1 MAEINVNVARFKMPE
16 TYQQF
21 YFNADITV
29 KDAKYQICKAFGESL
44 EPDKQTLYR
53 VDALEEPSFA
63 VRRTGITFAKNNVTS
78 GELLILKSN
87 QDLEASEKFK
97 LFINQT
103 FSGLSDDSHYL
114 DDIEVP
120 KDITLGELKD
130 LLLDMP
136 SLAEQARSIENHN
149 FVRVREKTWNG
160 FFGRIFRENEKTL
173 K

>member
-1 MAEINVNVARFKMPE
+1 M
-16 TYQQF
+16 
-21 YFNADITV
+21 
-29 KDAKYQICKAFGESL
+29 
-44 EPDKQTLYR
+44 
-53 VDALEEPSFA
+53 
-63 VRRTGITFAKNNVTS
+63 TS

-103 FSGLSDDSHYL
+103 FSGLSDDSHFL